1 MMFKILYYISDF
13 FVFWKL
19 KKISKG
25 HLAVIDSRGKEH
37 SFGDKKNFL
46 KAKIKI
52 IDPSFC
58 FKILRKGSAG
68 LCESYMSGQFE
79 TNDLTSLIELSAIN
93 IKTTYKFSGFFEF
106 SFLKNFLNR
115 NIFNNTKTRSKKNI
129 SLHYDLGNDFF
140 STWLDKTLTYSCG
153 IFNSS
158 NETLEQAQIN
168 KYNKLLKMVKPRKG
182 DRVLEIGCGW
192 GGFAEHLAKNYDIKL
207 DCITI
212 SKKQFL
218 FTKERIRKAKLSK
231 KVNVQMLDY
240 RDLRSKYDVIV
251 SIEMIEAVGEKYLNK
266 YFNVIKENLL
276 PGGRAAIQAI
286 VIKDE
291 LYERYKTKEDF
302 IQKYIFPGGFLP
314 SLESL
319 NRLSNQSGLK
329 IDKYHLYGSH
339 YSDTLQRW
347 RESFLNSWDRISRQG
362 FNHSFKKMWDFY
374 FSYCDA
380 GFKSKNID
388 LVQFSLCNK

>member
-1 MMFKILYYISDF
+1 M
-13 FVFWKL
+13 
-19 KKISKG
+19 
-25 HLAVIDSRGKEH
+25 R
-37 SFGDKKNFL
+37 
-46 KAKIKI
+46 
-52 IDPSFC
+52 
-58 FKILRKGSAG
+58 
-68 LCESYMSGQFE
+68 GQFE
-79 TNDLTSLIELSAIN
+79 TNDLTSLIELSARN

-106 SFLKNFLNR
+106 PILKNFINR
-115 NIFNNTKTRSKKNI
+115 NIFNNTKARSKKNV

-168 KYNKLLKMVKPRKG
+168 KYNKLINMVKPRKG
-182 DRVLEIGCGW
+182 DKVLEIGCGW

-212 SKKQFL
+212 SRKQFL
-218 FTKERIRKAKLSK
+218 FTKERIRKAKLNK

-240 RDLRSKYDVIV
+240 RDLKSKYDVIV

-276 PGGRAAIQAI
+276 PGGRGAIQAI
-286 VIKDE
+286 VIKDD

-314 SLESL
+314 SLKSL
-319 NRLSNQSGLK
+319 SKLSNQSGLK
-329 IDKYHLYGSH
+329 IEKYHLYGSH
-339 YSDTLQRW
+339 YSNTLQKW
-347 RESFLNSWDRISRQG
+347 RESFLNSWDSISRQG
-362 FNHSFKKMWDFY
+362 FNQSFKKMWDFY

-388 LVQFSLCNK
+388 LVQFSLFNK

>member
-1 MMFKILYYISDF
+1 MSKILYYISDL

-19 KKISKG
+19 KRISNG
-25 HLAVIDSRGKEH
+25 HLIVIDSKGKYH
-37 SFGDKKNFL
+37 SFGDEKNYL

-52 IDPSFC
+52 IDPSFF

-68 LCESYMSGQFE
+68 LGESYMSGQFE
-79 TNDLTSLIELSAIN
+79 TNDLTSLIELSARN
-93 IKTTYKFSGFFEF
+93 IKITYKFSGFFEF

-115 NIFNNTKTRSKKNI
+115 NIFNNTKERSKKNI
-129 SLHYDLGNDFF
+129 SSHYDLGNEFF

-168 KYNKLLKMVKPRKG
+168 KYNKLIKMVKPRKG
-182 DRVLEIGCGW
+182 DKILEIGCGW
-192 GGFAEHLAKNYDIKL
+192 GGFAEHLAKNYDIEL

-218 FTKERIRKAKLSK
+218 FTKERVRKAKLNN
-231 KVNVQMLDY
+231 KVNVKMLDY
-240 RDLRSKYDVIV
+240 RDIKKKYDIIV
-251 SIEMIEAVGEKYLNK
+251 SIEMIEAVGERYLDK

-276 PGGRAAIQAI
+276 PGGRGAIQAI
-286 VIKDE
+286 IIKDD
-291 LYERYKTKEDF
+291 LYERYKMREDF

-314 SLESL
+314 SLKSL
-319 NRLSNQSGLK
+319 NKLSDQSGLK
-329 IDKYHLYGSH
+329 IEKYHLYGSH
-339 YSDTLQRW
+339 YSNTLQRW
-347 RESFLNSWDRISRQG
+347 RESFLNSWDYISQQG
-362 FNHSFKKMWDFY
+362 FNQSFKKMWDFY